1 MKTLSKFSSI
11 CNFENGNDV
20 NPSDNEGNTVLH
32 EIAREWSKYE
42 LLKTEYGFFGFQ
54 EKAIEIV
61 RFIKENI
68 GDKYPKNNVGMTPSD
83 LVPYPEIAIAFTE

>member
-1 MKTLSKFSSI
+1 MES
-11 CNFENGNDV
+11 GNDV

-42 LLKTEYGFFGFQ
+42 LLKIDNGFSGYGFGFE

-68 GDKYPKNNVGMTPSD
+68 GDKYPKNHRGMTPSD
-83 LVPYPEIAIAFTE
+83 LVPYPEIAIAFTEM